1 VSGVSS
7 MGTFLVKGVASSWC
21 FKSSSRSA
29 WPYWSYL
36 MMFWTLSAW
45 SVTAR
50 SMTAWAMAAWSIN
63 ARYLLVSIFGG

>member
-7 MGTFLVKGVASSWC
+7 MGTFLVMGVSSSCC
-21 FKSSSRSA
+21 FKISSSA
-29 WPYWSYL
+29 WRYCSCL

-45 SVTAR
+45 PVTAWL
-50 SMTAWAMAAWSIN
+50 TAAWSIN

>member
-1 VSGVSS
+1 MVFGVAGVEFAVEVSFGASLVSGVSS

-29 WPYWSYL
+29 WRYCSYL

-45 SVTAR
+45 SVTAG
-50 SMTAWAMAAWSIN
+50 STTA
-63 ARYLLVSIFGG
+63 